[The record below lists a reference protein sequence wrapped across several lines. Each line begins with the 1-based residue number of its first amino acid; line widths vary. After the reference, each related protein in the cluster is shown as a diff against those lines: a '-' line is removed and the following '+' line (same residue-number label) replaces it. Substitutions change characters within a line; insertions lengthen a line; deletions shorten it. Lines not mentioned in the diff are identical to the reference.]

1 MTDISHPAIQRLLDI
16 ASQKGVTLDIRLM
29 PDSTPSVEAAAAA
42 VGADLGQIINSL
54 VFVADRPHGRLAPV
68 VCLVS
73 GRHHADT
80 ALVAAVAGEVSVRAA
95 TAEETRDLTGY
106 SIGQVP
112 PFGHGR
118 EVQVLMDRGLS
129 ACQWVWAAA
138 GADAALFRVAPRT
151 LRMLSNAVVAP
162 LAEEPWMHTAGQMAP
177 ELSFETGPGA

>member
-1 MTDISHPAIQRLLDI
+1 MLDV
-16 ASQKGVTLDIRLM
+16 SLM
-29 PDSTPSVEAAAAA
+29 HYPFHTVEAAAAA
-42 VGADLGQIINSL
+42 AGAHLGQVVKSL

-73 GRHHADT
+73 GRHQADT

-95 TAEETRDLTGY
+95 TAQETRDLSGY
-106 SIGQVP
+106 SIGVVP

-118 EVQVLMDRGLS
+118 DVQVLMDRSLS
-129 ACQWVWAAA
+129 AYQWVWAAA

-162 LAEEPWMHTAGQMAP
+162 LAEEPWMRTAGQMAP
-177 ELSFETGPGA
+177 ELSFETGVGA

>member
-1 MTDISHPAIQRLLDI
+1 
-16 ASQKGVTLDIRLM
+16 M
-29 PDSTPSVEAAAAA
+29 PDSTHSAEAAAAA

-54 VFVADRPHGRLAPV
+54 VFVADRPDGRLAPV

-73 GRHHADT
+73 GRRHADT

-106 SIGQVP
+106 SIGEVP

-118 EVQVLMDRGLS
+118 DVQVLMDGGLS
-129 ACQWVWAAA
+129 AYQCVWAAA

-177 ELSFETGPGA
+177 ELSFETGAGA